1 MRRKKILYKGI
12 FSFTD
17 ELNLKRNKMKQQLII
32 NLITNSVIRQSCNY
46 YLIDGRLSNYCYD
59 DLVNIYLLINTGVR

>member
-1 MRRKKILYKGI
+1 
-12 FSFTD
+12 
-17 ELNLKRNKMKQQLII
+17 MKQQLII